1 MYHFIFCQQCMRI
14 PVFSHPHQHLV
25 WLDFLFLAILTGVW
39 FYPNIVLICIS
50 LMTNDVEHPFMYL
63 FRVSPVYLLWWS
75 VYSNNLPIFIWL
87 GIVLFG
93 FQSFYLLYVQILYH
107 IYNWQMFSHS
117 LWFIIFYSLN
127 TVFWIEKFLVLIK
140 FNL

>member
-1 MYHFIFCQQCMRI
+1 MI
-14 PVFSHPHQHLV
+14 SEDEHLIRLSV
-25 WLDFLFLAILTGVW
+25 
-39 FYPNIVLICIS
+39 ICVPS
-50 LMTNDVEHPFMYL
+50 LQN
-63 FRVSPVYLLWWS
+63 

-127 TVFWIEKFLVLIK
+127 TVF
-140 FNL
+140 